1 MVPVS
6 SFKAVGFDLDGTLFD
21 HRGAAS
27 TAIDTLIRSFG
38 AEPSARVRHIWFE
51 NEDAEFERWR
61 LGEISFQEQRRR
73 RLRAVMLAL
82 GLSPPEN
89 DGGLDAFFDEYL
101 VAYRS
106 SWKPFPDSVEVLT
119 DLRRR
124 GFKLGV
130 LTNGAQEQQIDKL
143 RAVGLHE
150 LVDAVFTS
158 EALGVQ
164 KPDTRAFRSL
174 AEGLGALPAECVF
187 VGDHPEHDVA
197 GARAA
202 GMTAVLIDRYAT
214 DRVGLAA
221 TLGKALASHN
231 AETRSD

>member
-1 MVPVS
+1 MGLLE

-21 HRGAAS
+21 HHGAAS
-27 TAIDTLIRSFG
+27 EAVDTLIRSFG
-38 AEPSARVRHIWFE
+38 VEPSARVRQVWFE

-82 GLSPPEN
+82 GLSPPGN
-89 DGGLDAFFDEYL
+89 DGGLDALFEEYL
-101 VAYRS
+101 AAYRS
-106 SWKPFPDSVEVLT
+106 SWKPFHDSAEVLV

-130 LTNGAQEQQIDKL
+130 LTNGAQGQQVDKL
-143 RAVGLHE
+143 RTVGLHD
-150 LVDAVFTS
+150 LVDVVFTS

-164 KPDTRAFRSL
+164 KPNPRAFRAL
-174 AEGLGALPAECVF
+174 AEGLGVLPTQCVF

-197 GARAA
+197 GAKAV
-202 GMTAVLIDRYAT
+202 GMEAVLIDRYTT
-214 DRVGLAA
+214 DRVGLAV
-221 TLGKALASHN
+221 TLGKTMAARN
-231 AETRSD
+231 AQRQSD